1 MKIKIISIE
10 KKEKTVL
17 EGKPYSVFTYEIIC
31 NKGKTIIRAFC
42 KEEPKDIV
50 VGNEIEI
57 LDEKQTDKFSGIQF
71 YKYIRPQKDGQNNFK
86 KGGYSKPEITINNY
100 MELVDA
106 CWQKAEHLCGGD
118 PDKKIVA
125 FEKILGVASVMNIKI
140 DSGKK
145 YDEHGINDLI
155 DNANKDLSN
164 ELTGFNDPDDDIEF

>member
-1 MKIKIISIE
+1 
-10 KKEKTVL
+10 
-17 EGKPYSVFTYEIIC
+17 
-31 NKGKTIIRAFC
+31 
-42 KEEPKDIV
+42 
-50 VGNEIEI
+50 
-57 LDEKQTDKFSGIQF
+57 

-106 CWQKAEHLCGGD
+106 CWQKAITLNNDIE
-118 PDKKIVA
+118 KQTII